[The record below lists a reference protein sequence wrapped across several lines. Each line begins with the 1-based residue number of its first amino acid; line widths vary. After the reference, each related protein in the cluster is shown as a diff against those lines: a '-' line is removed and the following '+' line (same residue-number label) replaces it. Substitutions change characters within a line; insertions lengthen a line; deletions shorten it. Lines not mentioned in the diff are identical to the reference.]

1 MPPLWRAGFVARRCL
16 YAITNVPLSLCWRVT
31 FLQTTCKGM
40 AEIMKA
46 EAL

>member
-16 YAITNVPLSLCWRVT
+16 YAITNVPLPLRWRVT

-46 EAL
+46 EAF